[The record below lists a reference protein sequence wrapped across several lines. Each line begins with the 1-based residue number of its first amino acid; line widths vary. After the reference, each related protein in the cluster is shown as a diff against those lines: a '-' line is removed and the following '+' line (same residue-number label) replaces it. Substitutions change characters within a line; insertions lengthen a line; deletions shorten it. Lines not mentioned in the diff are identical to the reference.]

1 LVRPAGRTCWT
12 VNIHKRHVS
21 LLAALQWEGLA
32 EGQLR
37 RREATVGRKPMAKR
51 WPDEQQPHTRR
62 TRRIRSPIS
71 LKSKVCT
78 EDAYVDAAGISGKA
92 GAQYPGRSPSMLK
105 AAIVIARSRDVSG
118 EVSRGHS
125 SPEFQDE
132 GLNRTRT
139 EETAIMKPSGGAEG
153 VAYKRSARLM
163 GAGRNAGSSGTS
175 APSLASKES
184 PSTEH
189 RNASCDAPHP
199 SIGTAGYVNR
209 TSGGVGAGGG

>member
-1 LVRPAGRTCWT
+1 M
-12 VNIHKRHVS
+12 
-21 LLAALQWEGLA
+21 AALQWEGLA

-51 WPDEQQPHTRR
+51 WPDEQQPHVRR

-78 EDAYVDAAGISGKA
+78 EGAYVDAAGISGKA
-92 GAQYPGRSPSMLK
+92 GAQYPGRSPSMLE

-125 SPEFQDE
+125 SPEFQDK

-163 GAGRNAGSSGTS
+163 EAGRNAGCSGTS

-189 RNASCDAPHP
+189 RSEGCDATHT

>member
-1 LVRPAGRTCWT
+1 M
-12 VNIHKRHVS
+12 S

-37 RREATVGRKPMAKR
+37 HREVSVGRKPMAKR
-51 WPDEQQPHTRR
+51 WPDEQQPHVRRMRR
-62 TRRIRSPIS
+62 TRSPIS

-78 EDAYVDAAGISGKA
+78 EGAYVDAAGISGKA
-92 GAQYPGRSPSMLK
+92 GAHYPGRSPSMLK
-105 AAIVIARSRDVSG
+105 AAIVIARSWDVLG

-139 EETAIMKPSGGAEG
+139 EETAFMKPSGGAEG

-163 GAGRNAGSSGTS
+163 GAGRNAGSRGTS
-175 APSLASKES
+175 APSLASEES
-184 PSTEH
+184 HSTEQ
-189 RNASCDAPHP
+189 
-199 SIGTAGYVNR
+199 SIERSVATQTSLGTAGYVNR

>member
-1 LVRPAGRTCWT
+1 MVRPAGRTCLT

-21 LLAALQWEGLA
+21 LLAALQREGLA

-37 RREATVGRKPMAKR
+37 RREASVGRKPMAKR
-51 WPDEQQPHTRR
+51 WPDEQQPHVRRMRR
-62 TRRIRSPIS
+62 TRSPIS

-92 GAQYPGRSPSMLK
+92 GAQYPGRSPSMLET
-105 AAIVIARSRDVSG
+105 AIVIARSRDVRG

-139 EETAIMKPSGGAEG
+139 EETAFMKPSGGAGG

-163 GAGRNAGSSGTS
+163 GAGRNAGRSGTS
-175 APSLASKES
+175 APNLASEES

-189 RNASCDAPHP
+189 RNKSCDALHT